1 MQQYT
6 IKPTFVKKQPSTDY
20 IAILHPS
27 DMKKLKIYNND
38 YINLKKT
45 VSNGTDTK
53 ELQVLAQV
61 ISSEH
66 KLSKMTSSDPNALK
80 PGEVGIDQ
88 TCRESLGLMVGEKV
102 ILSKT
107 NRKYGLIDKLLS
119 RLDYQKAIV
128 RVQANAPYMEHK
140 IPVVCLCEEIV
151 SSIGANYGD
160 RIVVESNS
168 NKMIAKCAKLISSM
182 QDFHD
187 FVLDLSD
194 VSKVKTK
201 LTEGYFLN
209 PSDFGIK
216 SERLKQGEMTHPI
229 FMDAIAM
236 HLLGV
241 ERLYPVKIRKFLWW
255 EVQKKLNSFGSV
267 SLIAFSVTLS
277 FLVQDPSSKILWGWS
292 IILGAWGGWSVL
304 TSSTYKTSSETD

>member
-1 MQQYT
+1 VSEYT
-6 IKPTFVKKQPSTDY
+6 IRPTFVKKQPSTDY

-27 DMKKLKIYNND
+27 DMKKIKVGDNA
-38 YINLKKT
+38 YINLKKI
-45 VSNGTDTK
+45 VSNGKETK

-66 KLSKMTSSDPNALK
+66 KLSKMTSSDAKALK
-80 PGEVGIDQ
+80 PGEVGVDQ
-88 TCRESLGLMVGEKV
+88 TLRESLGLVVGEKV

-107 NRKYGLIDKLLS
+107 NRKYGITDKLLT

-160 RIVVESNS
+160 RIVVESNN
-168 NKMIAKCAKLISSM
+168 NKIIAKCAKPISSM
-182 QDFHD
+182 KEFHD
-187 FVLDLSD
+187 FVLDLSN
-194 VSKVKTK
+194 VSKVKAK
-201 LTEGYFLN
+201 LTEGYFLD

-277 FLVQDPSSKILWGWS
+277 FLVQDPSSIILWIWS
-292 IILGAWGGWSVL
+292 ITLGAWGGWSVL
-304 TSSTYKTSSETD
+304 TSSTYRTSNESD